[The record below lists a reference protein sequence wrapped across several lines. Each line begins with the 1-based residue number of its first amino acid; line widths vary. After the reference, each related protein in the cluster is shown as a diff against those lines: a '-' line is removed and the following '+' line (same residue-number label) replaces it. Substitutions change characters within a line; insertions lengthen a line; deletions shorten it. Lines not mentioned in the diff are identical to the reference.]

1 MKTPRPTQNL
11 HCSVSVAPQTNEWQ
25 YKPSILPDRFSST
38 SAPSN
43 IPIVAEEL
51 NSITM
56 VGATVQQR
64 ILADNSF
71 DVPTEF
77 TE

>member
-1 MKTPRPTQNL
+1 MKMPRQTQNL

-51 NSITM
+51 NSTTM
-56 VGATVQQR
+56 VGAPVQSR
-64 ILADNSF
+64 ILAENSF
-71 DVPTEF
+71 EMPIEF